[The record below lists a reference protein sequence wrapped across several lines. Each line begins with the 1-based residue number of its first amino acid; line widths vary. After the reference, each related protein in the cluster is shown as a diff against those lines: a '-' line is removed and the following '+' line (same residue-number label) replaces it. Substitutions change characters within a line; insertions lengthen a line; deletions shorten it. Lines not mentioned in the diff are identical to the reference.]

1 MRSLAVVVLTAV
13 GVFLFTSDV
22 DGTGAISKD
31 IPPIEFGKIFLKNYQ
46 SRIVGGR
53 VARSGQLPYQVGI
66 LLEGKSGMSWC
77 GGALVAK
84 RWILTAAHCLDGTQ
98 SVTIYL
104 GSIHAKDKAAQAII
118 VNKSNFRIHSGWNT
132 KTLANDIGLIKLTE
146 DARLSSN
153 IKIINLPS
161 ESEASKNFVGY
172 TGIASGW
179 GRSSDNSNS
188 VTEVLRYTE
197 LRIITEAECKWS
209 FHSYIRK
216 SNICTSGSDKKST
229 CNGDSGGP
237 LVYGEGDNRV
247 IIGVTSFGSADG
259 CQKGYPAV
267 FTRVGH
273 YLHWIKKYIN

>member
-146 DARLSSN
+146 DARLSS
-153 IKIINLPS
+153 K
-161 ESEASKNFVGY
+161 
-172 TGIASGW
+172 
-179 GRSSDNSNS
+179 
-188 VTEVLRYTE
+188 
-197 LRIITEAECKWS
+197 
-209 FHSYIRK
+209 
-216 SNICTSGSDKKST
+216 
-229 CNGDSGGP
+229 
-237 LVYGEGDNRV
+237 
-247 IIGVTSFGSADG
+247 
-259 CQKGYPAV
+259 
-267 FTRVGH
+267 
-273 YLHWIKKYIN
+273 